1 VTPALRAS
9 ADNLLCHPLA
19 LAIATAAENC
29 WQPAAALFASRVQ
42 RAATVNASQK
52 AERSGG
58 APQNLNS
65 LVQMRRSGVLR
76 ESSVG
81 GRRDLSQIFG
91 ALAASAM
98 AMIEPQ
104 IGTRKAVTLAH
115 FIGIGL
121 YNTFRPLYLSTVI
134 SPDQIGSILFLVRPP
149 PFDFSPVQPPAADVR
164 WGPRRV

>member
-1 VTPALRAS
+1 
-9 ADNLLCHPLA
+9 
-19 LAIATAAENC
+19 
-29 WQPAAALFASRVQ
+29 
-42 RAATVNASQK
+42 
-52 AERSGG
+52 
-58 APQNLNS
+58 
-65 LVQMRRSGVLR
+65 
-76 ESSVG
+76 
-81 GRRDLSQIFG
+81 
-91 ALAASAM
+91 M